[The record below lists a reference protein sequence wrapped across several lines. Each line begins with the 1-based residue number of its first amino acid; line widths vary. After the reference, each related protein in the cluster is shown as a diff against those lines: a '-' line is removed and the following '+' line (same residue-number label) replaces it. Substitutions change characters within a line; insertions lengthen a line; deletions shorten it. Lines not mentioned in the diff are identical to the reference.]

1 MKKKLIAV
9 VALVVVLA
17 AVAVLVWPVGLLL
30 KKDTAADAKK
40 ITIMASTTPH
50 AIILE
55 YVKDDLKALGYELE
69 IKEVTDYY
77 VGNPATAAKE
87 VNCNYFQ
94 HIPFLNDYNSSAADD
109 EKLVAAIGVHCE
121 PYGIYPGTKKDLS
134 QIASGD
140 KIAVTNDP
148 SNETRALLLLA
159 EAGLIVLPEG
169 TDYTSNVRP
178 EDIVDTKGIE
188 IVEMNAEMIPSTLQD
203 VAFAVINGNY
213 VLDAGMTVKDD
224 ALFTEADG
232 VTGEVYTNY
241 VVCRPEDVDSDWMN
255 ALRTVLCTEK
265 VRDFILNN
273 ESFKGGVIPTFE
285 IPAAEAAKAE

>member
-9 VALVVVLA
+9 IAIVVVLA

-30 KKDTAADAKK
+30 KKDEAKK
-40 ITIMASTTPH
+40 ITIMATSTPH
-50 AIILE
+50 EIILE
-55 YVKDDLKALGYELE
+55 YIKDDLKALGYDLE
-69 IKEVTDYY
+69 IIEVTDYY

-94 HIPFLNDYNSSAADD
+94 HIPFLNDYNASVSAD
-109 EKLVAAIGVHCE
+109 EQLVAAIGVHCE
-121 PYGIYPGTKKDLS
+121 PYGIYPGTKKALS
-134 QIASGD
+134 EIAAGD

-159 EAGLIVLPEG
+159 DAGLITLPEG
-169 TDYTSNVRP
+169 ADYTANLRP
-178 EDIVDTKGIE
+178 EDIVETNGIE
-188 IVEMNAEMIPSTLQD
+188 IVEINAEMIPAMLGD

-232 VTGEVYTNY
+232 LTGAVYTNY
-241 VVCRPEDVDSDWMN
+241 VVCRPEDAESDWMN
-255 ALRTVLCTEK
+255 ALRTALCSEK
-265 VRDFILNN
+265 VREFILNN
-273 ESFKGGVIPTFE
+273 EAFAGGVIPTF
-285 IPAAEAAKAE
+285 